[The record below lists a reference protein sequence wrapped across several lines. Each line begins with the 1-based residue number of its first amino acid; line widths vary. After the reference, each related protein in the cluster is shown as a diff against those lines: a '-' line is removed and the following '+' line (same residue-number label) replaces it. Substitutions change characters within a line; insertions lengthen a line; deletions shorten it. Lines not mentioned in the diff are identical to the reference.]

1 MARTSS
7 RMQLTTHL
15 RSLTDAA
22 RNALRPVHT
31 EPAAPAEALERLRA
45 LADARTGLPITS
57 HRTIAG
63 PAVVAAKELFRHS
76 FQPFINEALRK
87 QSEFNSALI
96 RWADEVNARI
106 GALETAAA
114 KKAAE
119 EEARRL
125 AEEAAKKAAEEAAR
139 KAAEEARKA
148 AEEAVKTVVVELPV
162 ELLFTEDGGGDVP
175 SRSDAWHIIHSAWA
189 DHPIT
194 ALMPH
199 VSLYEFLLGRRGYP
213 TEYVEWFEAIH
224 TTRGT
229 PVPVDAPTLIE
240 KRYFEFEVMERS
252 FVSGDGF
259 FRALPVKVVF
269 NRRGYFNIKDGH
281 HRASYLVARGARRV
295 WCELARED
303 LAQWEGSEAVR
314 DRLADWL
321 ATKPKEPRT
330 YTPLLVPGFLE
341 RPAYRDHTA
350 MSRMD
355 RILRYL
361 GPTKVRGKRVLDIGS
376 NIGFYAQQFSRMGA
390 VVTGVEP
397 DLAHGELSNLLMEAC
412 GVSYTLIQQPFEE
425 LELPRHH
432 IAVMLTVLYHFLPNP
447 EKTEQF
453 LAGIRRSV
461 GEMLFWES
469 GADAEREK
477 ELIRSK
483 THLTGY
489 TQLGFTYGTGKARE
503 LGVFFAE
510 RK

>member
-1 MARTSS
+1 MARTPS
-7 RMQLTTHL
+7 RLPLTNRL
-15 RSLTDAA
+15 RALTDAA
-22 RNALRPVHT
+22 RTTLRSVPS
-31 EPAAPAEALERLRA
+31 EPELPGEALDQLRS

-57 HRTIAG
+57 HRKLAG
-63 PAVVAAKELFRHS
+63 PAIVVAKELFRRS
-76 FQPFINEALRK
+76 LQPFINETLRK
-87 QSEFNSALI
+87 QSEFNTALI
-96 RWADEVNARI
+96 RWAEETNARVES
-106 GALETAAA
+106 LESEAAMR
-114 KKAAE
+114 AAE
-119 EEARRL
+119 QAARR
-125 AEEAAKKAAEEAAR
+125 AAEEAAR
-139 KAAEEARKA
+139 LAAEEALKA
-148 AEEAVKTVVVELPV
+148 AEPSKTVVVELPV
-162 ELLFTEDGGGDVP
+162 ELLFTEDGGGDVAA
-175 SRSDAWHIIHSAWA
+175 RTDAWHMLHSAWA
-189 DHPIT
+189 DHPVT
-194 ALMPH
+194 ALIPH
-199 VSLYEFLLGRRGYP
+199 LTLFDFLLGRRGYP
-213 TEYVEWFEAIH
+213 TEYVEWYQAIF
-224 TTRGT
+224 TSRGM
-229 PVPVDAPTLIE
+229 PIPLEPPQLLE
-240 KRYFEFEVMERS
+240 KRYFEFEGMERS
-252 FVSGDGF
+252 FVSGGGF
-259 FRALPVKVVF
+259 FRAHPLKVVF
-269 NRRGYFNIKDGH
+269 NRRGYFNIQDGH

-295 WCELARED
+295 WCELTRED
-303 LAQWEGSEAVR
+303 LAQWEGREAVR

-321 ATKPKEPRT
+321 ATKAKEPRT
-330 YTPLLVPGFLE
+330 YTPLLVPGFVDRL
-341 RPAYRDHTA
+341 AYRDHTA

-489 TQLGFTYGTGKARE
+489 TQLGFTYGTGKSRE